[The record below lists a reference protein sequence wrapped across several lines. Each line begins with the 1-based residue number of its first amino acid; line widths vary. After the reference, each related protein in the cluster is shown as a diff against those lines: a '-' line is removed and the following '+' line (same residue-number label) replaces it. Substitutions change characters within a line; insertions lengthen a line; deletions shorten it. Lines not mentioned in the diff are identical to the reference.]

1 MHWDVQQPLEHW
13 WKWVGVGLRL
23 AQSLGCMTD
32 QDWDDGEEKNKALGG
47 NIENP
52 VIRINNISV
61 QYLKYQNGCKKNL
74 Q

>member
-1 MHWDVQQPLEHW
+1 M
-13 WKWVGVGLRL
+13 GGSGGLRL

-32 QDWDDGEEKNKALGG
+32 QDWDDIEEKNKALGR

-61 QYLKYQNGCKKNL
+61 QYLKYQNVCKKKSAMNKIPEV
-74 Q
+74 